1 MPIVCLEGP
10 SAVGKTTTAAALA
23 ASGDVYVVA
32 ETNVLFARPAEETPT
47 WYLERQVERWTM
59 ATLATDHF
67 PLVVLDGDPFQ
78 PLWYN
83 AAYGYRGLQ
92 SLDVLEGFYRRH
104 VARGTL
110 GFPDRYVLLGAS
122 ESQLRAQKAG
132 DRTRGRRHFKQHLEF
147 IDLQRR
153 YFEHMERRAPGRV
166 RFVEAARVEARAA
179 AVRDGVRAAP
189 TVPTPLT
196 LFDALIAWL
205 RAHPLG

>member
-23 ASGDVYVVA
+23 AGGEAYVVA
-32 ETNVLFARPAEETPT
+32 ESNVLFARPAEETPT

-59 ATLATDHF
+59 ATMATEHF

-104 VARGTL
+104 LARGTL
-110 GFPDRYVLLGAS
+110 GFPDRYVVLGAS
-122 ESQLRAQKAG
+122 EDRLRAQKAG
-132 DRTRGRRHFKQHLEF
+132 DRTRGRRHFEHHLGF
-147 IDLQRR
+147 IPFQRR
-153 YFEHMERRAPGRV
+153 YFEEMERRSPGRV
-166 RFVEAARVEARAA
+166 RFVDATDVDAA
-179 AVRDGVRAAP
+179 AVHGGLRAAP
-189 TVPTPLT
+189 STPTSLT
-196 LFDALIAWL
+196 LFDAMVAWL
-205 RAHPLG
+205 RAQPAG